1 MKIYFNGWYGGFF
14 EKTNPGLHIQF
25 FLDLFKKVY
34 KEDCIV
40 GTFEESTILCEFC
53 MLINTKTK
61 LNDKK
66 WKNTFMMSGESYT
79 NKYESQ
85 YDCVLWMERN
95 HKNIINMPLHIPYI
109 YTNNFLDK
117 LENQE
122 MRTSVPKG
130 DIVVIISNPNGKTR
144 NRFLEL
150 LEKKMNVTYAGRYKN
165 NMGGY
170 ISSNYNTESYKNFVS
185 QFKFIISMENTR
197 YETGITEK
205 IVHGMLAQTLPVYWG
220 SPLVYEYFNKERF
233 LNLEDDSVE
242 GMNKII
248 EEMISIKNNDQKW
261 LDMVNNNTFPQNGK
275 LWRTIDKIAKD
286 IRCLLNKK
294 PFDII
299 TKINL
304 ICNPEF
310 ELERYNMM
318 QKLMNDLK
326 INNDYVEYIAPTYKH
341 TIKDDVYKYHTDP
354 QLVLRMRRN
363 GPKLKKSELSLT
375 LNIKKNLEN
384 IVKNY
389 KEGIFLLFES
399 DVMASN
405 DIEKFGDFLNE
416 IKDKDWDCIHLGWS
430 GPNLGALFTDP
441 VIPGITGYRNF
452 GESLPVSL
460 INYLQQNW
468 HRRHGQCLQ
477 CGAFYIEDNKRDNDK
492 YRLIRKFHT
501 RCTDSLLWTYK
512 GIVKY
517 LNFINKMERNLS
529 CPADYLMIHFLEN
542 NIDFKHYWSVNE
554 FFKQGSNLGL
564 VKSNIQ

>member
-1 MKIYFNGWYGGFF
+1 MKIFFNGWYGGFF
-14 EKTNPGLHIQF
+14 EKTNPGLHVSF
-25 FLDLFKKVY
+25 FLKLFEKVY
-34 KEDCIV
+34 NKKCQL
-40 GTFEESTILCEFC
+40 GTFEESEILCEFC
-53 MLINTKTK
+53 MLINTKTR
-61 LNDKK
+61 LSDKK
-66 WKNTFMMSGESYT
+66 WKHTFLFSGESYT

-117 LENQE
+117 LENQNKRE
-122 MRTSVPKG
+122 TIPEKNVL
-130 DIVVIISNPNGKTR
+130 VVISNPNGKVR
-144 NRFLEL
+144 NKFLSL

-165 NMGGY
+165 NTGSLLPY
-170 ISSNYNTESYKNFVS
+170 DYNTKEFKEYVS
-185 QFKFIISMENTR
+185 QYKFIISMENTR

-205 IVHGMLAQTLPVYWG
+205 IVHGMLAQTVPVYWG
-220 SPLVYEYFNKERF
+220 SPRVYDYFNKERL
-233 LNLEDDSVE
+233 LNLEDDSIE

-261 LDMVNNNTFPQNGK
+261 LNIVNNQVFPNDGK
-275 LWRTIDKIAKD
+275 LWRTMDGIAKD

-299 TKINL
+299 TKINV

-310 ELERYNMM
+310 ELERYNMV

-341 TIKDDVYKYHTDP
+341 TIKDDVYNYYTSP

-363 GPKLKKSELSLT
+363 GLKKTELSLT

-399 DVMASN
+399 DIMASN
-405 DIEKFGDFLNE
+405 DIEKLGDFLDDING
-416 IKDKDWDCIHLGWS
+416 KDWDCIHLGMFQD
-430 GPNLGALFTDP
+430 NIYD
-441 VIPGITGYRNF
+441 IPITSWITGYRNH
-452 GESLPVSL
+452 GESLPEPLV
-460 INYLQQNW
+460 NYIKQN
-468 HRRHGQCLQ
+468 CKNKK
-477 CGAFYIEDNKRDNDK
+477 YIEDITDEKSEF
-492 YRLIRKFHT
+492 RLIRKFHT